1 MKRNPRILVVL
12 VMCANAAEARKL
24 ARRSVE
30 KHLAACGNVLNAK
43 AMSIYRWK
51 GKIERNN
58 EVLLVLKTTRTA
70 FAALQAYLQKLHTYD
85 VPEII
90 ALPVLEALPAY
101 ANWVRENVA
110 PNPGSRRRRGVQ
122 I

>member
-1 MKRNPRILVVL
+1 MKRKPQIVVVL
-12 VMCANAAEARKL
+12 VMCSNAAEARKL

-30 KHLAACGNVLNAK
+30 KRLAACGNVLSAK

-51 GKIERNN
+51 GKLEQAD
-58 EVLLVLKTTRTA
+58 EVLLVLKTTR
-70 FAALQAYLQKLHTYD
+70 AAYPTLQADLQKLHTYD

-90 ALPVLEALPAY
+90 ALPVVEALPEY

-110 PNPGSRRRRGVQ
+110 PNPGSRRQRGVKK
-122 I
+122 

>member
-1 MKRNPRILVVL
+1 MKRTPQILVVL
-12 VMCANAAEARKL
+12 VMCPNAAEARKL

-30 KHLAACGNVLNAK
+30 NRLAACGNVLNAK

-51 GKIERNN
+51 GKLEQAS
-58 EVLLVLKTTRTA
+58 EVLLVLKTTRA
-70 FAALQAYLQKLHTYD
+70 AYPALQADLQKLHTYD

-110 PNPGSRRRRGVQ
+110 PNPGSPRRRGVKK
-122 I
+122 